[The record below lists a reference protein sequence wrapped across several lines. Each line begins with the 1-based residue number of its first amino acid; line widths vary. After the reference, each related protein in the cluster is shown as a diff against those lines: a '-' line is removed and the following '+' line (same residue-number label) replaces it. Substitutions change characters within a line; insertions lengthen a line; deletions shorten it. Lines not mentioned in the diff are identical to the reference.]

1 MLLDHKLEP
10 FRVLSAAFKNMTARL
25 LSNDALTDTLFSGV
39 AVTLLTITNA
49 LTSGWRVGFSAVLL
63 STSLLSA
70 AVFAGP
76 REQALQIHNR
86 VAGVPPTEAVLLQM
100 TAFLEANDK
109 ASAVNLAMQN
119 ESFYSVVLK
128 NMVTPW
134 TNRDQTVFAPL
145 NDYTA
150 TVIGL
155 VRDDEDFRKVLYD
168 DVLYIANPNLGL
180 PVYSNS
186 NNNHYAAIETQGI
199 GLKDNLVRRTQSSLN
214 GLPADATVGVIT
226 SRAAAA
232 AFFKAGTNRA
242 MFRFTLINHMCRDLE
257 QVHDTTRIP
266 DFIRQDVSR
275 SPGGD
280 SRVFL
285 NGCIGCH
292 SGMDPMAK
300 AFAYYDYE
308 FDETADPD
316 GLSGSIHY
324 NTTGITDP
332 ATESRVEKKY
342 RINSTTFPYGY
353 VTTNDDWQNYWR
365 AGINTNLGWDA
376 NLPGKGSGAKSLG
389 MELAYSQ
396 AFASCQVEKV
406 FKHVCLR
413 KPADAADRNEIATIT
428 ADFAANGYKLKQVF
442 IDTADYC
449 KGN

>member
-1 MLLDHKLEP
+1 MT
-10 FRVLSAAFKNMTARL
+10 LS
-25 LSNDALTDTLFSGV
+25 
-39 AVTLLTITNA
+39 TITRA
-49 LTSGWRVGFSAVLL
+49 LSTALPQWLTCHRFGLKSIILSVGFL
-63 STSLLSA
+63 A
-70 AVFAGP
+70 AATHAGT
-76 REQALQIHNR
+76 REQALQIHSR

-100 TAFLEANDK
+100 AAFLEAGNK
-109 ASAVNLAMQN
+109 TSAVNLAMQN

-155 VRDDEDFRKVLYD
+155 VRDDDDFRKVLFD
-168 DVLYIANPNLGL
+168 DVLYIANPSLGL
-180 PVYSNS
+180 PTYSNG
-186 NNNHYAAIETQGI
+186 NNSHYQAIETQGI
-199 GLKDNLVRRTQSSLN
+199 SLRDNLVRRDQSTLN
-214 GLPADATVGVIT
+214 GLPTAATAGVIT

-257 QVHDTTRIP
+257 QVHDITRTP

-292 SGMDPMAK
+292 NGMDPMAK
-300 AFAYYDYE
+300 AFAYYDYV
-308 FDETADPD
+308 FDMDADPD
-316 GLSGSIHY
+316 GLNGTISY
-324 NTTGITDP
+324 NSDGTIDP
-332 ATESRVEKKY
+332 ATESRVKEKY

-353 VTTNDDWQNYWR
+353 ITQNDDWQNYWR
-365 AGINTNLGWDA
+365 AGVNSNLGWDTS
-376 NLPGKGSGAKSLG
+376 LPAAGSGAKSMG
-389 MELAYSQ
+389 KELAYSRT
-396 AFASCQVEKV
+396 FASCQVEKV

-413 KPADAADRNEIATIT
+413 KPADATDRSTVATIT
-428 ADFAANGYKLKQVF
+428 NNFAVSGYKLKQVF

-449 KGN
+449 KGE

>member
-1 MLLDHKLEP
+1 MTLLILAKALLKP
-10 FRVLSAAFKNMTARL
+10 RVGVFGLLLGATIFNASAAT
-25 LSNDALTDTLFSGV
+25 TDY
-39 AVTLLTITNA
+39 
-49 LTSGWRVGFSAVLL
+49 
-63 STSLLSA
+63 
-70 AVFAGP
+70 

-86 VAGVPPTEAVLLQM
+86 VAGVPPSEEILLKMAAAIKAGKKVEAVTPAL
-100 TAFLEANDK
+100 D
-109 ASAVNLAMQN
+109 N
-119 ESFYSVVLK
+119 EGFYSVVLK

-134 TNRDQTVFAPL
+134 TNREQTVFAPL

-155 VRDDEDFRKVLYD
+155 VRDDDDFRKVLYD
-168 DVLYIANPNLGL
+168 DVLYIADPSLGL
-180 PVYSNS
+180 PAYANS
-186 NNNHYAAIETQGI
+186 NNNHYTELEAQGY
-199 GLKDNLVRRTQSSLN
+199 GLKANLVRRSQSALN
-214 GLPADATVGVIT
+214 GLPPAATVGVIT
-226 SRAAAA
+226 SRAAAS

-257 QVHDTTRIP
+257 QVHDITRAP

-292 SGMDPMAK
+292 NGMDPLAK

-308 FDETADPD
+308 FDEAADAD
-316 GLSGSIHY
+316 GLNGSIHY
-324 NTTGITDP
+324 NAEGTIDL
-332 ATESRVEKKY
+332 ATASRVEKKY
-342 RINSTTFPYGY
+342 RINSSTFPYGY

-365 AGINTNLGWDA
+365 SGINANLGWDP
-376 NLPGKGSGAKSLG
+376 NLTGRGSGAKSMG

-406 FKHVCLR
+406 FKQVCLR
-413 KPADAADRNEIATIT
+413 SPANAADRSEIATIT
-428 ADFAANGYKLKQVF
+428 ADFAANSYKLKQVF
-442 IDTADYC
+442 IDAAYYC

>member
-1 MLLDHKLEP
+1 M
-10 FRVLSAAFKNMTARL
+10 FSSTLSQCRAC
-25 LSNDALTDTLFSGV
+25 
-39 AVTLLTITNA
+39 TLLA
-49 LTSGWRVGFSAVLL
+49 AVLL
-63 STSLLSA
+63 SSSA
-70 AVFAGP
+70 FAGS

-86 VAGVPPTEAVLLQM
+86 VAGVPPSEAVLLQM
-100 TAFLEANDK
+100 AALLEANDK
-109 ASAVNLAMQN
+109 DGAVNLAMQN
-119 ESFYSVVLK
+119 EAFYSVVLK

-134 TNRDQTVFAPL
+134 TNREQTVFAPL

-155 VRDDEDFRKVLYD
+155 VRDDEDFRKLLYD

-180 PVYSNS
+180 PAYSNG
-186 NNNHYAAIETQGI
+186 NNDHYQAIETQGI
-199 GLKDNLVRRTQSSLN
+199 ALKDNLVRRNQSAFN
-214 GLPADATVGVIT
+214 GLPASATAGVMT
-226 SRAAAA
+226 SRAAAS

-242 MFRFTLINHMCRDLE
+242 MFRFTLMNHMCRDLE
-257 QVHDTTRIP
+257 QVHDITRTP

-308 FDETADPD
+308 FNETTDPD
-316 GLSGSIHY
+316 GVNGSIHY
-324 NTTGITDP
+324 NNEGTIDAATG
-332 ATESRVEKKY
+332 SRVEKKY
-342 RINSTTFPYGY
+342 HINSTTFPYGY

-365 AGINTNLGWDA
+365 AGINANLGWSSS
-376 NLPGKGSGAKSLG
+376 LTGKGSGAKSMG

-406 FKHVCLR
+406 FKQVCLR
-413 KPADAADRNEIATIT
+413 KPADATDRSRVASIT
-428 ADFAANGYKLKQVF
+428 ADFAASGYKLKQVF
-442 IDTADYC
+442 RDTADYC